1 MDPSVSA
8 KDEIWFLRVC
18 HHVSNAVYKLME
30 KAISFAA
37 VGCRY
42 GVHEKRIRCFM
53 INEDKIM
60 GSAKVCGTASAKI
73 SVVKLP

>member
-1 MDPSVSA
+1 
-8 KDEIWFLRVC
+8 
-18 HHVSNAVYKLME
+18 ME

-37 VGCRY
+37 VGCHY
-42 GVHEKRIRCFM
+42 GVHEQRIRCFM

-60 GSAKVCGTASAKI
+60 GSAKVWERASAKI